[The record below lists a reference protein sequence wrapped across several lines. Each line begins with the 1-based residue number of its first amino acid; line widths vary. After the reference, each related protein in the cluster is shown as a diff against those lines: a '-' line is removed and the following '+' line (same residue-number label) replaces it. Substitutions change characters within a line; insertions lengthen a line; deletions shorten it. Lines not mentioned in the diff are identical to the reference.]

1 MLTSAS
7 YIDIKKRLPM
17 KKIFKIFTFISL
29 ITLSY
34 AQGLDKKS
42 VFYNLGDA
50 VEYAHQM
57 NLNVLIEDFTGVD

>member
-1 MLTSAS
+1 
-7 YIDIKKRLPM
+7 M